1 MAIFKRYEIKA
12 FERGLLFRKDE
23 FQGVLGPGKHRGL
36 YLRGKVRLDV
46 VDTRA
51 PWIEH
56 ERLKDMTKSHRLGD
70 EITVIDVRD
79 FERALVWIDGRL
91 DEVLDGGLYAL
102 FNTYADVRVDM
113 LDTRLGWL
121 DHADLDVII
130 KSGLLADELEVIDLS
145 DRQRALVWID
155 GRLDK
160 VLGPGQAALFKTFCE
175 VAVERIEVGKVRF
188 EHAELPR
195 VLTMDAGYH
204 LAEQTVAEGMLGL
217 VYQDGEL
224 AETLGPGRY
233 AFWKGVEQVRVF
245 HVDTREMV
253 LDVAGQEIMTADKV
267 SLRMNALVTYKVAD
281 AKAAVS
287 AVDDHTQ
294 ALYREAQLALR
305 AVIGTAELDALLAE
319 KDAVADALREQ
330 LVERAAEFGVEVRGF
345 GLRDV
350 ILPGDMKDLLNKVT
364 EAKKAAEAALIT
376 RREETAAMRSQANT
390 AKLLEGSPVLMRL
403 RELEVLEKIA
413 EKADLKVILGEK
425 GLADRVIN
433 LL

>member
-1 MAIFKRYEIKA
+1 MAIFKRTEIKT
-12 FERGLLFRKDE
+12 FERGLYFRKGE
-23 FQGVLGPGKHRGL
+23 FWGLLEPGKYRFLDWRDH
-36 YLRGKVRLDV
+36 VQVDV
-46 VDTRA
+46 VDTRRA
-51 PWIEH
+51 WLVH
-56 ERLKDMTKSHRLGD
+56 EQLADMIKSELLGD
-70 EITVIDVRD
+70 EVDVVDVRD
-79 FERALVWIDGRL
+79 FDRALVWIDGRL
-91 DEVLDGGLYAL
+91 AKVLGEGLYAL
-102 FNTYADVRVDM
+102 FNTYADVRVDK

-121 DHADLDVII
+121 DHPDLDVIV
-130 KSGLLADELEVIDLS
+130 KSGLLADALEVIDLS

-160 VLGPGQAALFKTFCE
+160 VLGPGQASLFKTFYD
-175 VAVERIEVGKVRF
+175 VKVERVEVGEVRF

-195 VLTMDAGYH
+195 ILTMDRGNH

-224 AETLGPGRY
+224 VETLGPGRY

-245 HVDTREMV
+245 QVDTREMV

-267 SLRMNALVTYKVAD
+267 SLRMNALVTYQVAD
-281 AKAAVS
+281 AKRAVS
-287 AVDDHTQ
+287 TVDDYTQ

-305 AVIGTAELDALLAE
+305 AVIGTRELDVLLAD
-319 KDAVADALREQ
+319 KDAVADALRDQ
-330 LVERAAEFGVEVRGF
+330 LTARAAEFGVQVRGL
-345 GLRDV
+345 GIRDV
-350 ILPGDMKDLLNKVT
+350 ILPGDMKELLNKVT

-425 GLADRVIN
+425 GLADRVVN